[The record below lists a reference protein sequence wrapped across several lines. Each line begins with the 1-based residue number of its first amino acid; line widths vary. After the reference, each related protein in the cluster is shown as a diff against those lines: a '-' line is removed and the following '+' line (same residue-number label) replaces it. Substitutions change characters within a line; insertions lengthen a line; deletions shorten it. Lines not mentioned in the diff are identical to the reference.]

1 MFSVTYLGHQ
11 GWLVSGDASRV
22 LIDPL
27 LTEQYSPGFEATI
40 YPPRK
45 LTLSKFPPI
54 DAIILS
60 HEHADHVNLPSLR
73 LMDRRIPVVFP
84 ERSSLAIRTVI
95 TQQGFHVVPAAVGD
109 CFSIGDLTLR
119 LLGGEHRDDDLEE
132 EWANL
137 QILIADR
144 AINGSFY
151 SYVDG
156 WPTDATLEQIQRAV
170 GRIGLFCHV
179 NNTMDWSC
187 LEGGKAAYVPL
198 STIDYAARII
208 AAEASWW
215 QNRHSPELTVVCGPG
230 LVFHG
235 RDAWMNQIL
244 RADSERVSMALQALA
259 PERAFRAPLPGET
272 VAFKKGKVQRIAE
285 RTPFLSTL
293 ERSRWPNRVPRKPLM
308 VIDDFE
314 PSCGRYSLEEQE
326 WSSLFQEIDKLASF
340 LYGRSLFRTL
350 HALDNHDLGK
360 RKPAFALVLRCDDK
374 DSAHVCEY
382 EPNASRF
389 RLVSC
394 AAPIDSYVAGL
405 ECWGT
410 DLLKVMKG
418 QLLPQRLLG
427 HLRTWS
433 FSPRPLS
440 PLQSVWRFFDSL
452 HRPDAAVSF
461 YGAQPALK
469 SDRPIIRAGRNS
481 GRLKKLRTNAV
492 ARGKTR

>member
-11 GWLVSGDASRV
+11 GWLVSGEASRV

-27 LTEQYSPGFEATI
+27 LTEEYSPGFQATI

-45 LTLSKFPPI
+45 LTFSKFPPI

-60 HEHADHVNLPSLR
+60 HEHSDHVNLPSLR
-73 LMDRRIPVVFP
+73 LLDRRIPLLFP

-95 TQQGFHVVPAAVGD
+95 SQLGFQVVPTAVGD
-109 CFSIGDLTLR
+109 RFSIGDLTIR

-144 AINGSFY
+144 RGDGSFFT
-151 SYVDG
+151 YVDG
-156 WPTDATLEQIQRAV
+156 WPTAATLALIQQTV
-170 GRIGLFCHV
+170 GRIGVFCHV

-187 LEGGKAAYVPL
+187 LEGGKTAIPPL

-208 AAEASWW
+208 AAEAGWW
-215 QNRHSPELTVVCGPG
+215 QNRGSPELTVICGPG
-230 LVFHG
+230 LVFLG

-244 RADSERVSMALQALA
+244 RADSERVCMALRALA
-259 PERAFRAPLPGET
+259 PERAFRSPLPGET
-272 VAFKKGKVQRIAE
+272 MAFKGGNLQRIAA

-293 ERSRWPNRVPRKPLM
+293 GRARWPTRVRRKPLT
-308 VIDDFE
+308 VLEDFE
-314 PSCGRYSLEEQE
+314 PTCGQYTLEEQE
-326 WSSLFQEIDKLASF
+326 WSGLFQEIDKLASF

-350 HALDNHDLGK
+350 HALDDHDLGK

-374 DSAHVCEY
+374 ESAQVCEY

-389 RLVSC
+389 RVVSC
-394 AAPIDSYVAGL
+394 AAPIETYAVGF
-405 ECWGT
+405 ECWAT
-410 DLLKVMKG
+410 DLLRVMNG

-433 FSPRPLS
+433 FSPKPLS
-440 PLQSVWRFFDSL
+440 ALQSVWRFFDSL
-452 HRPDAAVSF
+452 HRPDAALSF
-461 YGAQPALK
+461 YAELPGLK
-469 SDRPIIRAGRNS
+469 SDHPIIRPGRNS
-481 GRLKKLRTNAV
+481 RKLKKLRTNA
-492 ARGKTR
+492 AAG